1 MQVMQVDNIVTVSG
15 LLHHIRSEKK
25 SDKYFLFSIK
35 QETPWHDGTTR
46 KDFLVSRAFV
56 STVQETVK
64 NLPEGTP
71 LKVQGSLHSSLGSGE
86 MYIYAQ
92 EVETIV

>member
-1 MQVMQVDNIVTVSG
+1 MRVDNIVTVSG

-25 SDKYFLFSIK
+25 SDKYFPFSVK

-46 KDFLVSRAFV
+46 KDFLVSRAFIPDL
-56 STVQETVK
+56 QEQVK

-71 LKVQGSLHSSLGSGE
+71 LKVQGTLHSSLGSGE